1 MKTAALTEVVKPEA
15 RKRRA
20 MKDLQ
25 LKNISTTEDSRV
37 EYQVRTV
44 RNGEVK
50 RGDVVEGEC

>member
-1 MKTAALTEVVKPEA
+1 
-15 RKRRA
+15 